1 VILKEEKARNVMHGQ
16 LGTTNPTTKNRICSG
31 QKIKKERNTCEQ

>member
-1 VILKEEKARNVMHGQ
+1 VIEGRKKKERHGQ

-31 QKIKKERNTCEQ
+31 KKIKKERNTCEQ